1 MVHLVDILAYTPR
14 GKAPGRL
21 HFRLEGRTLHA
32 RCDADPA
39 LADGLLVPGTTY
51 PVALTVEAEGKVEYA
66 VGSEP
71 ALKVAKPDEAGDR
84 VEVLGR
90 TWDSL
95 DHQTI
100 KLDASPTIGLRLN
113 LPQTA
118 TDYRGGSWLSATG
131 VLCADLPPHEHD

>member
-1 MVHLVDILAYTPR
+1 MVHLVKILAYTPR

-21 HFRLEGRTLHA
+21 HFELEGRTYHA

-39 LADGLLVPGTTY
+39 LADGLLVPQTTY

-66 VGSEP
+66 VGTEP
-71 ALKVAKPDEAGDR
+71 SCKVETADDAGDH
-84 VEVLGR
+84 VAVLGR

-118 TDYRGGSWLSATG
+118 TDYRGGSWLSARG
-131 VLCADLPPHEHD
+131 LLCADLPPQEHD